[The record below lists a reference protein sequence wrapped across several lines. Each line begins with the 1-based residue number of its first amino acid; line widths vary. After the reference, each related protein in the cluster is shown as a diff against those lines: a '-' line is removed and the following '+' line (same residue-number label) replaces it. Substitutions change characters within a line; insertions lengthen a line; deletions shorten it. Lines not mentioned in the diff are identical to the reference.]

1 MSPRTQA
8 TKRSYI
14 DSTNFDHSANNML
27 PSPRSDDYEVIKM
40 VPSVLSTIQP
50 LSEVKPSNI
59 DAKSNHTIPSGT
71 SQKTD
76 AEIEKPICSIKLV
89 RRYVEEDDAT
99 SVITS
104 EEGMYSTFTIKNHW
118 NAKIDKFN
126 CLNTPYR
133 RLHLPGLS
141 YIASARS
148 AWLKLFRNANGIENH
163 IRKTCMSNNYRNTEY
178 IWSGSIH
185 ILCGQL
191 CVQHE

>member
-1 MSPRTQA
+1 MHNVSFFSGRSYFYAKSPTYVKQSSMSPRTQA

-14 DSTNFDHSANNML
+14 DSSNFDHSANNML

-71 SQKTD
+71 SQKND
-76 AEIEKPICSIKLV
+76 AEIEKPICSIRLV

-104 EEGMYSTFTIKNHW
+104 EEGMCSLFPETITK
-118 NAKIDKFN
+118 
-126 CLNTPYR
+126 
-133 RLHLPGLS
+133 
-141 YIASARS
+141 
-148 AWLKLFRNANGIENH
+148 
-163 IRKTCMSNNYRNTEY
+163 M
-178 IWSGSIH
+178 
-185 ILCGQL
+185 
-191 CVQHE
+191 